1 MIAAAPAAGYP
12 IRRIRTHT
20 SLSRT
25 TAVTALTI
33 SLDRARRIHV
43 AIETA
48 TLINAQGVVS

>member
-33 SLDRARRIHV
+33 SLDRARRIPV

-48 TLINAQGVVS
+48 TLT